1 MSSKVDYFSIQ
12 EIIKDETDFLIGLV
26 DKIEDNLK
34 SIISDNKKKNED
46 FGNSQIRNLLQAAK
60 NASGIKEIE
69 LFIQYQM
76 SRKNKWNTKAKG
88 EKLGEAVIARLHD
101 IEIKA
106 KEKENLLSSPQEYRE
121 LIITM
126 MQRFFLYM
134 SWKYRYLS
142 MEKESDKQQGKN
154 RK

>member
-76 SRKNKWNTKAKG
+76 SRENKWNT
-88 EKLGEAVIARLHD
+88 KLGEAVIARLHD

>member
-34 SIISDNKKKNED
+34 SIINDNKKNNES

-76 SRKNKWNTKAKG
+76 SRENNWNT
-88 EKLGEAVIARLHD
+88 KLGEAVIARLHD